1 MVVLLVIALLALNLW
16 ISNQALQ
23 PATRVQIP
31 YSPTFIQQV
40 KGGNVAQ
47 ISSTGDSIQGTFRSA
62 VTYPAGT
69 STQPTKL
76 FSTQIPSFASNN
88 QLLSLLESN
97 KVTIN
102 AHPTQT
108 NPSVLS
114 ELLFGFGPTILLVL
128 LFVFLMRRA
137 AGASGAGG
145 LMSFGRARARR
156 VEGEDQTVTFA
167 DVAGIDEA
175 KEELTEIVDFLKN
188 PDKYVR
194 LGGKIPRGVLLSGAP
209 GTGKT
214 LLARAVA
221 GEAGVPFFQMSAS
234 EFVEMIVGVGASRA
248 RDLFA
253 QAKAAAPAIIF
264 IDELDA
270 IGRSRASGAA
280 NISGGHDE
288 REQTLNQILTEMD
301 GFDPRT
307 GVIVLGATNRPEI
320 LDPALLRPGRFDRR
334 VAVQPPDRAGREAI
348 LRVHTR
354 SVPLAPEVDLAG
366 IAASTPGMVGAD
378 LANLVNEAALLA
390 ARREHERVGNQDF
403 TDAMERIVLG
413 AERKVML
420 TEDDRRRTAYHE
432 AGHAIVGMLTPGAD
446 PVRKVSIIPRGQAL
460 GVTFSAPDDD
470 RFNFDEEYLLALIKV
485 ALGGRT
491 AEETVFGNIT
501 TGAESDIQHLTGIAR
516 RMVGRWG
523 MSPAI
528 GPIAVIPIDGAGPWF
543 PGVQETSESTQRVV
557 DEEVRRI
564 VETAHAEVGELLS
577 AHRDNLDSLVAALLE
592 HETLD
597 EADAYEAAGLPRNPL
612 ARDESIPPAVG
623 IAEPSD

>member
-1 MVVLLVIALLALNLW
+1 MRWLVVLLVVGLLALNLW
-16 ISNQALQ
+16 ISSQALQ
-23 PATRVQIP
+23 PAARVMIP
-31 YSPTFIQQV
+31 YSPTFLEQV
-40 KGGNVAQ
+40 QAGNVSQ
-47 ISSTGDSIQGTFRSA
+47 ISSTGDSIQGTFRTA
-62 VTYPAGT
+62 VTYPPGSKSA
-69 STQPTKL
+69 SPTTL
-76 FSTQIPSFASNN
+76 FSTQIPSFANGS
-88 QLLSLLESN
+88 QLQQQLESKN
-97 KVTIN
+97 VTIN
-102 AHPTQT
+102 AHPVQSS
-108 NPSVLS
+108 PSLLS

-137 AGASGAGG
+137 AGAAGAGG
-145 LMSFGRARARR
+145 LMSFGRAKARR
-156 VEGEDQTVTFA
+156 VEGEEQTVTFA

-234 EFVEMIVGVGASRA
+234 EFVEMIVGVGASRV

-264 IDELDA
+264 VDELDA
-270 IGRSRASGAA
+270 VGRSRASGAA

-354 SVPLAPEVDLAG
+354 GVPLAPEIDLAA

-390 ARREHERVGNQDF
+390 ARREHERVNRQDF
-403 TDAMERIVLG
+403 TDALERIVLG

-470 RFNFDEEYLLALIKV
+470 RFNFDEEYLLAQIKV

-491 AEETVFGNIT
+491 AEEIVFGNIT

-523 MSPAI
+523 MSRAI
-528 GPIAVIPIDGAGPWF
+528 GPIAVIPLDGGGPFF
-543 PGVQETSESTQRVV
+543 PGVQETSGETQRLV

-564 VETAHAEVGELLS
+564 VETSHAEVDELLR

-592 HETLD
+592 QETVD

-612 ARDESIPPAVG
+612 AHHEPVPPAV
-623 IAEPSD
+623 A